1 MTARI
6 TLATARRVAA
16 QLRRDRRTMAMI
28 FVVPPAL
35 LALFKYVFDE
45 QPESFARVG
54 TPLAGLFPLILMFLI
69 TSIAMLRERSS
80 GTLERLM
87 SLPLSKLDLLAGYG
101 LAFAVIAA
109 VQAALTSAVA
119 FWLLDIQTD
128 GPVWGVVALAIANA
142 ILGMASGLFLSA
154 FARSEFQA
162 VQFMPAFLLPQIVL
176 AGLFIPRERM
186 PELLETIS
194 DFLPLTYAF
203 DALAKVAVDEIDDRF
218 CLDVG
223 VIGVCV
229 VLALGLGAITLRR
242 RTA

>member
-109 VQAALTSAVA
+109 MQAALTSAVA

-128 GPVWGVVALAIANA
+128 GRVWGVVALAIANA

-218 CLDVG
+218 WLDVG

>member
-109 VQAALTSAVA
+109 MQAALTSAVA

-186 PELLETIS
+186 PELMETIS

-203 DALAKVAVDEIDDRF
+203 DALAKVAVAEIDDRF
-218 CLDVG
+218 WLDVG

>member
-1 MTARI
+1 MTALV

-28 FVVPPAL
+28 LVVPPAL

-54 TPLAGLFPLILMFLI
+54 TPLAGLFPLIIMFLV

-101 LAFAVIAA
+101 LAFAAVAA
-109 VQAALTSAVA
+109 VQAAVTSAVA
-119 FWLLDIQTD
+119 FWLLDVQTD
-128 GPVWGVVALAIANA
+128 GPVWTVAALAIANA

-154 FARSEFQA
+154 FATSEFQA

-176 AGLFIPRERM
+176 AGLFIPREQM
-186 PELLETIS
+186 PGVLETIA

-203 DALAKVAVDEIDDRF
+203 DALAKVAADDIDGRF
-218 CLDVG
+218 WLDAG
-223 VIGVCV
+223 VIGACV
-229 VLALGLGAITLRR
+229 ALALGLGAMTLRR